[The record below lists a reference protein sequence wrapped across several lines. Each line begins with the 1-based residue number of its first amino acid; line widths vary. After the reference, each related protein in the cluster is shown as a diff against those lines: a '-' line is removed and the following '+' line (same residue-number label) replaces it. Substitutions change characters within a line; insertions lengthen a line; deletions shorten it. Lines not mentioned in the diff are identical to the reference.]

1 MPYFTCVTKINE
13 SIYLKQVE
21 AGDQASALRE
31 GIAALP
37 YDDGTGP
44 FDEELELLQQ
54 VSGAQAPVT
63 MHSVGHCKNTWLW
76 LEGARYEPQY
86 LTYVIQTDVS

>member
-1 MPYFTCVTKINE
+1 MPYFTCITTING
-13 SIYLKQVE
+13 SIHLKQIE
-21 AGDQASALRE
+21 ADDPAYALRE
-31 GIAALP
+31 AVSSLP

-44 FDEELELLQQ
+44 FDDELEWLQQ
-54 VSGAQAPVT
+54 VAGAQVPVT
-63 MHSVGHCKNTWLW
+63 MHPVGHCKNTWLW